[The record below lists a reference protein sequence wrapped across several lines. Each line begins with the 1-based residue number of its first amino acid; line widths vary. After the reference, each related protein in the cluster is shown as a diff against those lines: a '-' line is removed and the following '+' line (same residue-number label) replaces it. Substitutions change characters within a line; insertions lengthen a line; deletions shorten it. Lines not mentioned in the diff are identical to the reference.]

1 MTVARKAV
9 IISVDA
15 AAIHS
20 RTVNR
25 NMLHQT
31 YSGPVR
37 VTEVFYILVNL
48 SYPYINQPISRSDWK
63 CAECGSGEVE
73 VEDVKHLLMKCE
85 AWDRE
90 REELMEKMKSLS
102 SRI

>member
-20 RTVNR
+20 STVNR

-37 VTEVFYILVNL
+37 VAEIFYTLVNS
-48 SYPYINQPISRSDWK
+48 SYPYINQSINRSDRK
-63 CAECGSGEVE
+63 CAECGSGRGCKALVNEVRST
-73 VEDVKHLLMKCE
+73 
-85 AWDRE
+85 DRE